1 VCAEILGSRRKVKRS
16 RGKAA
21 AANADYRS
29 AQRAVVKRGTSRSL
43 AGLLQSRQILDQ
55 VIAVARIVD
64 SVSHALAGNH
74 AIRITIRFGCDFS

>member
-21 AANADYRS
+21 AVNADYRS